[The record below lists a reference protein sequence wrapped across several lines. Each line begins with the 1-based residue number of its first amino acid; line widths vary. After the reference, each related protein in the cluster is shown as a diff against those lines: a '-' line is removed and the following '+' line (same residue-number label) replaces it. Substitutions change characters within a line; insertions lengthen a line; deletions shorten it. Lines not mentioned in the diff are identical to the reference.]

1 MPALPPSRRPI
12 PRRFSKDER
21 SNSIIV
27 LVSFTSVSYYLQF
40 CFVWVTPSP
49 VFFPPCYPREL
60 RADCSQCSVTG
71 CHPTEPAAASCPK
84 TPLSFPR
91 EAILSPF
98 PLLSFLSFPSLSS
111 ALNSLSHVW
120 RGCSVP
126 PQRCP
131 TSQQAFRT
139 HSVHK
144 AADQTCPGGFMCQLG
159 FWNTPQLPENSEGG
173 DGNAFVIL
181 KSRVPSA
188 SGLWRGSTQ

>member
-1 MPALPPSRRPI
+1 MGGLSCPPFPSLSPSLPDRVRVPALPPSCRPI
-12 PRRFSKDER
+12 PRRFAKDER

-98 PLLSFLSFPSLSS
+98 PLLARPNERHRVL
-111 ALNSLSHVW
+111 
-120 RGCSVP
+120 
-126 PQRCP
+126 
-131 TSQQAFRT
+131 
-139 HSVHK
+139 
-144 AADQTCPGGFMCQLG
+144 
-159 FWNTPQLPENSEGG
+159 PQLPKS
-173 DGNAFVIL
+173 VISPKFTFPCL
-181 KSRVPSA
+181 ERLQCPTPTLPHVPA
-188 SGLWRGSTQ
+188 GL